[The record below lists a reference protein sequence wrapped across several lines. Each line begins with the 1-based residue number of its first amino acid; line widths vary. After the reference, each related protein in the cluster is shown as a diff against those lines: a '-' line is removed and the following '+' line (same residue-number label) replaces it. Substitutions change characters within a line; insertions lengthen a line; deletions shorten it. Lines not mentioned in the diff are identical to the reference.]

1 MESLIDDMLPEMIFA
16 DRRRNKST
24 ALSLMLVVATVT
36 VTDQATKWF
45 ILTEVMN
52 PPRIIPITPFFNLVL
67 TFNKGVSFGMFQD
80 FFAPRPGFLALIG
93 LAIVAV
99 LVAWALR
106 AQSKYE
112 RLGLAMIS
120 GGALG
125 NIIDRWRQGAVTD
138 FLDFYWQDLHW
149 PTFNAADVFIFAGTA
164 VLFTTAVVPGLKI
177 SEH

>member
-1 MESLIDDMLPEMIFA
+1 MESLIDDMLPEMIFG

-52 PPRIIPITPFFNLVL
+52 PPRIIPITPFFNL
-67 TFNKGVSFGMFQD
+67 
-80 FFAPRPGFLALIG
+80 APRPGFLALIG

-149 PTFNAADVFIFAGTA
+149 PTFNAADIFIFAGTA